1 MRDTARKE
9 SSELSRAVADTQN
22 RTLLELVIDVLKG
35 LEVHRQPSPSSGFR
49 SAADGATES

>member
-1 MRDTARKE
+1 MRDTARNE

-35 LEVHRQPSPSSGFR
+35 LEVHRKPSPSSGFLHTG
-49 SAADGATES
+49 DGATES

>member
-1 MRDTARKE
+1 MRDTVRNE

-35 LEVHRQPSPSSGFR
+35 LEVHRQTGPSNGFLP
-49 SAADGATES
+49 AADGATES